1 MVCQSLP
8 PINRDKKMQIFN
20 ETFWIDP
27 NYLDPRFLEEEF
39 LELRKDLGP
48 LHGSKALRNKYKIGN
63 EQFEDL
69 IAPLVRKDV
78 ARRKNKK

>member
-1 MVCQSLP
+1 MESLP
-8 PINRDKKMQIFN
+8 PINVDKRMQISN
-20 ETFWIDP
+20 ETFWNDP
-27 NYLDPRFLEEEF
+27 NYLDPRLLEEEF

-48 LHGSKALRNKYKIGN
+48 FYGIKELRNKYKIGN
-63 EQFEDL
+63 EQFDEL